1 MVLDYLVDTTKTC
14 GTNMI
19 PYYYL
24 WQAKKS
30 LEGAKKTIE
39 LMGDSTNYMLEA
51 QKDMLEL
58 EVEHFREQSAKC
70 TIFLLTLLVFCVS
83 LGYLIKTGVI
93 DVYKI
98 VG

>member
-1 MVLDYLVDTTKTC
+1 
-14 GTNMI
+14 MI

-58 EVEHFREQSAKC
+58 EVEHFYEQSAKF

-83 LGYLIKTGVI
+83 LGYLINKGII
-93 DVYKI
+93 DVYKFI
-98 VG
+98 G

>member
-1 MVLDYLVDTTKTC
+1 MT
-14 GTNMI
+14 

-39 LMGDSTNYMLEA
+39 LMDDPNNYMLEA

-58 EVEHFREQSAKC
+58 EVEHFREQSVKF
-70 TIFLLTLLVFCVS
+70 TIFLLTLTFV
-83 LGYLIKTGVI
+83 TVI
-93 DVYKI
+93 ICFLY
-98 VG
+98 

>member
-1 MVLDYLVDTTKTC
+1 
-14 GTNMI
+14 MI

-30 LEGAKKTIE
+30 LELNKETIKM
-39 LMGDSTNYMLEA
+39 MGDSTNYMLEA

-58 EVEHFREQSAKC
+58 EVEHFREPSKKF

-83 LGYLIKTGVI
+83 LGYLIIKGII
-93 DVYKI
+93 DAHTFI
-98 VG
+98 G

>member
-1 MVLDYLVDTTKTC
+1 MALSYLVVIIKTC

-58 EVEHFREQSAKC
+58 EVEHFRETSKKF

-83 LGYLIKTGVI
+83 LGYLINKGII

-98 VG
+98 IG

>member
-1 MVLDYLVDTTKTC
+1 MT
-14 GTNMI
+14 

-39 LMGDSTNYMLEA
+39 LMDDPNNYMLEA

-58 EVEHFREQSAKC
+58 EVEHFREQSVKF
-70 TIFLLTLLVFCVS
+70 TIFLLTLAVFCVT
-83 LGYLIKTGVI
+83 LTYLIHKGI
-93 DVYKI
+93 FDVHKI
-98 VG
+98 FG

>member
-1 MVLDYLVDTTKTC
+1 
-14 GTNMI
+14 MI

-39 LMGDSTNYMLEA
+39 MMDDPDNYMLEA

-58 EVEHFREQSAKC
+58 EVEHFRVQSAKC
-70 TIFLLTLLVFCVS
+70 TIFLLTLAVFCVS
-83 LGYLIKTGVI
+83 LLYLINKGIIRV
-93 DVYKI
+93 
-98 VG
+98 

>member
-1 MVLDYLVDTTKTC
+1 
-14 GTNMI
+14 MI

-30 LEGAKKTIE
+30 LALNKETIKM
-39 LMGDSTNYMLEA
+39 MGDPDNYMLEA

-58 EVEHFREQSAKC
+58 EVEHFRETSKKF
-70 TIFLLTLLVFCVS
+70 TIFLLTLATFCVS
-83 LGYLIKTGVI
+83 LGYLITKGII

-98 VG
+98 IGQI